1 MAAKITEEQR
11 LDVATRRDDGTF
23 GPGNSASPG
32 RPPGAKNKITK
43 QRIEEA
49 HSFFS
54 PLLGNVKSIIAKHF
68 EDHKA
73 GPDCATCRHY
83 VDIVVQYV
91 FGKPPQRVDIQLQ
104 DARAEAE
111 RIADELGLPEEE
123 KAAAVAEVEALLSG
137 R

>member
-1 MAAKITEEQR
+1 MTVRITEEQR
-11 LDVATRRDDGTF
+11 PSASQRKDDGTF
-23 GPGNSASPG
+23 DSGNSGGPG
-32 RPPGAKNKITK
+32 RPLGAKNKITK

-54 PLLGNVKSIIAKHF
+54 PLLKNVKSIIAKHF
-68 EDHKA
+68 KDHKA

-104 DARAEAE
+104 EARSEAE
-111 RIADELGLPEEE
+111 RIADALGLPEEE
-123 KAAAVAEVEALLSG
+123 KAAAVAEVEALL
-137 R
+137 RNR